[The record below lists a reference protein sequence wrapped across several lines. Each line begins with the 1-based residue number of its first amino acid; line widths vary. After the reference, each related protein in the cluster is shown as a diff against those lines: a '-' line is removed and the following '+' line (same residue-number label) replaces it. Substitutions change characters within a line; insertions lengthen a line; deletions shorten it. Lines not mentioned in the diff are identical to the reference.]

1 MFSKNFLSQL
11 FFPGIS
17 KFSGWTVPPLL
28 FAKIHYRV
36 QSFQCFRNECQ
47 MQPIEKKLVL
57 RLQKNWFIHS
67 PVQCHLCHNVD
78 NFTLCV
84 LSFGVFFFLLWCPSF
99 GLNIDGT
106 LLLSFK
112 YSILDDPLSVLDN
125 WEYNDAT
132 PCLWNGVTYAPDMI
146 IQVLSL
152 SNNDVNGVLPESV
165 GGVKE
170 PKGSKSFCQCICW
183 KSAFV
188 GNLPQ
193 KSSLQNLA
201 VVSLRNNHF
210 SGIVP
215 SGFQFIEVLD
225 LSSNFL
231 NGTLPAEF
239 GGDSLK
245 YLTSFQT
252 SLSGLVS
259 SQFSKK
265 IPPNATIDLSF
276 NSLTAEIPE
285 SVALSNQKI

>member
-1 MFSKNFLSQL
+1 MNDGVVAHVIVHTDLCLNGACKVLLSEPKAYVPGAAMFAHLYCLCSSSLFLKVWGLEIAGLIADSEHL
-11 FFPGIS
+11 
-17 KFSGWTVPPLL
+17 T
-28 FAKIHYRV
+28 
-36 QSFQCFRNECQ
+36 ECQ
-47 MQPIEKKLVL
+47 N
-57 RLQKNWFIHS
+57 QKGH
-67 PVQCHLCHNVD
+67 
-78 NFTLCV
+78 
-84 LSFGVFFFLLWCPSF
+84 
-99 GLNIDGT
+99 
-106 LLLSFK
+106 
-112 YSILDDPLSVLDN
+112 VLDN

-165 GGVKE
+165 GGL
-170 PKGSKSFCQCICW
+170 KSL
-183 KSAFV
+183 K
-188 GNLPQ
+188 
-193 KSSLQNLA
+193 NLA

-215 SGFQFIEVLD
+215 SGFQLIEVLD

-245 YLTSFQT
+245 YLTFFQT

>member
-1 MFSKNFLSQL
+1 MFVSFHMDQKIAAGIILHILLMALSTIHKLQLMCASFAVLLSEPKAYVPGAAMFAHLYYLCSSSLFLKVWGLEIAGLIADSEHL
-11 FFPGIS
+11 
-17 KFSGWTVPPLL
+17 T
-28 FAKIHYRV
+28 
-36 QSFQCFRNECQ
+36 ECQ
-47 MQPIEKKLVL
+47 N
-57 RLQKNWFIHS
+57 QKGH
-67 PVQCHLCHNVD
+67 
-78 NFTLCV
+78 
-84 LSFGVFFFLLWCPSF
+84 
-99 GLNIDGT
+99 DGT